1 LIATKIS
8 AKLSVMP
15 WTLEAK
21 IEAEHRLRELLR
33 AEGLPQPDEVEYG
46 HTCVRFLFHE
56 SKTCVVID
64 LDACDGDSSA
74 GPGMHSG

>member
-1 LIATKIS
+1 
-8 AKLSVMP
+8 VP

-46 HTCVRFLFHE
+46 HTCLRFLFHE

-64 LDACDGDSSA
+64 LDAGDGDRSS
-74 GPGMHSG
+74 GPGTQFG

>member
-1 LIATKIS
+1 
-8 AKLSVMP
+8 MP

-33 AEGLPQPDEVEYG
+33 SEGMPQPDEVEYG
-46 HTCVRFLFHE
+46 YTCVRFIFHE

-64 LDACDGDSSA
+64 LDAGDRGSGS
-74 GPGMHSG
+74 GPCTRAE

>member
-1 LIATKIS
+1 MA
-8 AKLSVMP
+8 
-15 WTLEAK
+15 WTLAAK

-33 AEGLPQPDEVEYG
+33 AEGMPQPDEVEYG

-64 LDACDGDSSA
+64 LDGCDGEGDSGSGLGA
-74 GPGMHSG
+74 HSG